1 MSESIAL
8 AQYADIGGRRIGGKP
23 FTYTSGSLKSISELI
38 PNSADVLVAFVLD
51 VTQVQSLII
60 VAAADM
66 TLEWN
71 DNAGTQGSLILVANK
86 VIAWD
91 TDYPTIHPNPLGAV
105 DFTALYV
112 TNASGAA
119 ALLDIRVI
127 FDPTV

>member
-1 MSESIAL
+1 MSESIVL
-8 AQYADIGGRRIGGKP
+8 AQYADIGGTRLGGTG
-23 FTYTSGSLKSISELI
+23 FTYTSGALKSISESI
-38 PNSADVLVAFVLD
+38 PNSADVLLAFVLD

-60 VAAADM
+60 VAAAAM

-71 DNAGTQGSLILVANK
+71 DAVGTQGSLILVANK

-105 DFTALYV
+105 DFTALYA

-119 ALLDIRVI
+119 AQLDIRVI
-127 FDPTV
+127 VDPTV